1 MIDYREILRLQ
12 DLGHSR
18 RSIAL
23 ETQSSRNTVAAVII
37 AAKAAGIFW
46 PLDDDVTNQDLQEL
60 LFPGKYALA
69 SPYTIPDYE
78 WIHRELA
85 KMV

>member
-1 MIDYREILRLQ
+1 MVDYREILRLQ

-46 PLDDDVTNQDLQEL
+46 PSSLSV
-60 LFPGKYALA
+60 P
-69 SPYTIPDYE
+69 
-78 WIHRELA
+78 
-85 KMV
+85 